1 MRNFL
6 ALKPKEFVG
15 QAARTLWNNPGKGND
30 WNQSNQSWAG
40 IFKPQKA
47 PETLKHWIIPNKQKK
62 MGNKSLKGRKNE
74 AFGEAGKKGETHKKK
89 NKTTNQQNPDLHIP
103 QGIWNQNCNSREL
116 TP

>member
-30 WNQSNQSWAG
+30 WNQSNQSLAG

-89 NKTTNQQNPDLHIP
+89 KQNNKPTKPWPAHPSGNLKSKLQF
-103 QGIWNQNCNSREL
+103 
-116 TP
+116 